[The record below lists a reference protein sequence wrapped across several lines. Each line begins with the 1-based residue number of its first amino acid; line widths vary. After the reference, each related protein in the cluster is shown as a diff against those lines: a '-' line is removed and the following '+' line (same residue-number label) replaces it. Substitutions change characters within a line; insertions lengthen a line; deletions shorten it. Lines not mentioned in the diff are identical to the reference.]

1 MKQERTQETE
11 GGGTVHLEFELPKES
26 WSGYLEDVTK
36 NLPASEVVVEVIS
49 EEIGDQVEA
58 NWLPFRFF
66 EYDPRDDVFEVAVG
80 GRGPEYPVVLRH
92 FVHHPV
98 RLWVD
103 EEEGILPSQILVED
117 REGTMTLV
125 RIRQVPAL
133 ES

>member
-1 MKQERTQETE
+1 MR
-11 GGGTVHLEFELPKES
+11 LEFELPKES
-26 WSGYLEDVTK
+26 WTAYLEDVTK
-36 NLPASEVVVEVIS
+36 NMPASEVVIEVIG

-92 FVHHPV
+92 LVYHPV

-103 EEEGILPSQILVED
+103 QEEGILPTQLLVED

-125 RIRQVPAL
+125 RVRQVPAL
-133 ES
+133 EG